1 MTEDQVRDEII
12 NLDGSMATHI
22 EDISVYILKS
32 TVDIY
37 LPFIT
42 NTINLT
48 IKKSCFPEELKLVE
62 VSPIFKKKNDLDKG
76 NYKPLSVLPHVS
88 KVF

>member
-1 MTEDQVRDEII
+1 
-12 NLDGSMATHI
+12 MATHI
-22 EDISVYILKS
+22 DDISVYILKS

-62 VSPIFKKKNDLDKG
+62 VSPIFKKKDDLDKG